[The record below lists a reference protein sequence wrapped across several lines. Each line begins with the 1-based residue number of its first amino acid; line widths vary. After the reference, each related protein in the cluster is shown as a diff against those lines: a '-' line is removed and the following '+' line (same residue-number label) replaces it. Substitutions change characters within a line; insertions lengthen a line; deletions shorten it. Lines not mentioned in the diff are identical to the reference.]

1 MFPKLPDLIPV
12 SDLEEDAVSV
22 LDRVQQ
28 STTPAVITK
37 EGRAAAVLIS
47 IEAYEQVEK
56 ELEILSLLIRGEREI
71 ATGEGFD
78 LESVFA
84 EARRDE

>member
-1 MFPKLPDLIPV
+1 M
-12 SDLEEDAVSV
+12 
-22 LDRVQQ
+22 
-28 STTPAVITK
+28 
-37 EGRAAAVLIS
+37 LIS